1 MSGHPAYVETPIF
14 TGIRDFAISYLFE
27 ISRARNNDSEPPR
40 AFRLE
45 SIHDALNP
53 ESRRNEALSEAKR
66 EAKARIYDALIEP
79 VRSYHDDVTTG
90 GPGRGGRPLVFAAE
104 PPDRGFETRSVDL
117 LLPDNW
123 EYRAEG
129 RLMRMSAP
137 AGTTDRRIPLE
148 FRDTFVAFESG
159 RLFYMLT
166 FYPPAP
172 STHSLDEYALI
183 ALEKLASRKPEGLK
197 YLDAWRFDYADRPI
211 GKGKKGSTLLEFA
224 SARLKRLSAAP
235 TDQPNGL
242 RQIVRPLL
250 YGGDYTPPVLDQAN
264 IRNLLVCLED
274 EALLKFAD
282 QAFKLKEDFN
292 LGRSA
297 ANRDWPQL
305 SAPEGFLQHRDEAEE
320 KPGYRPF
327 LALAGMLQSVIDFPF
342 QDQVELF
349 DSTRP
354 VFHGNGF
361 YLYAH
366 PDFTL
371 EICEDER
378 SLHDCRESLGTC
390 PYLSLMWVVAVHDEL
405 IVAEIEEAIDVLIYG
420 KNEGAMSAEPLAGLA
435 QVLRSMKR
443 LGGSPTAELH
453 TNLERRFQLFRT
465 YAINR
470 SHYLFRYAKEK
481 EALRKIEA
489 ASGTSDRFQRAQ
501 ETIDR
506 LESLIED
513 VTSLRSA
520 YAERRT
526 NIMLAMI
533 AILSIISVASDFE
546 GQWTQGFPGPFWKV
560 AALGVAAVVLILF
573 SVPAWHSLR
582 GWLGNVLRRLQD
594 RRRSKSS

>member
-1 MSGHPAYVETPIF
+1 MSADPAYVETPIF

-27 ISRARNNDSEPPR
+27 VSRGRDNEVDPPR

-53 ESRRNEALSEAKR
+53 ESSRNKDLSEAER
-66 EAKARIYDALIEP
+66 EAKARIYDGLIEP
-79 VRSYHDDVTTG
+79 IRSYHDDVTTG
-90 GPGRGGRPLVFAAE
+90 GPGRGGRPLVFTAE
-104 PPDRGFETRSVDL
+104 SPDQGFEQRSVDL
-117 LLPDNW
+117 LLPDRW

-129 RLMRMSAP
+129 RLMRMHAP
-137 AGTTDRRIPLE
+137 AGAAGRRIPLE
-148 FRDTFVAFESG
+148 FRDTFCAFESG

-172 STHSLDEYALI
+172 STHGLDEYALI
-183 ALEKLASRKPEGLK
+183 ALEKLASRKPEGRK
-197 YLDAWRFDYADRPI
+197 YLEAWRFDYAGRAASPDTEI
-211 GKGKKGSTLLEFA
+211 QGVTLLELA
-224 SARLKRLSAAP
+224 SARLARLSKAAI
-235 TDQPNGL
+235 DHPNGL
-242 RQIVRPLL
+242 RQIVQPLL
-250 YGGDYTPPVLDQAN
+250 YKGDYAPPTLTQAD
-264 IRNLLVCLED
+264 IRSLLVCLED
-274 EALLKFAD
+274 ETLLGFAD
-282 QAFKLKEDFN
+282 QAFKLKEDFD
-292 LGRSA
+292 LGSLA
-297 ANRDWPQL
+297 GDGDWPGA
-305 SAPEGFLQHRDEAEE
+305 STPEGFLLHRDEEEE

-327 LALAGMLQSVIDFPF
+327 LALAGMLQSVIDFPY

-354 VFHGNGF
+354 VFSGNGF

-371 EICEDER
+371 EICADER
-378 SLHDCRESLGTC
+378 SLHDCRASLGTC
-390 PYLSLMWVVAVHDEL
+390 PYLSLMWVVAIHDEL
-405 IVAEIEEAIDVLIYG
+405 IVTEIEEAIDVLIYG
-420 KNEGAMSAEPLAGLA
+420 KDEGDMAAEPLAGLA
-435 QVLRSMKR
+435 RVLRSMKR
-443 LGGSPTAELH
+443 LAGSPTAELH
-453 TNLERRFQLFRT
+453 ANLDRRFQLFRT
-465 YAINR
+465 HAINR

-513 VTSLRSA
+513 VTGLRSA

-533 AILSIISVASDFE
+533 AVLSIVSVASDFE
-546 GQWTQGFPGPFWKV
+546 GQWTGGFPRAFWLV
-560 AALGVAAVVLILF
+560 AGLGIVAVLLILF

-582 GWLGNVLRRLQD
+582 GGLRRLQE
-594 RRRSKSS
+594 RRSRKSS